1 MRERVAGAILVNTT
15 FTAEL
20 AGWRGRGTRPQRA
33 YERLEDAAQRLVG
46 SERVVERLRPRMS
59 GATVL
64 GARFVYGK
72 HPSTR
77 QLTTSVRMY
86 QQTPSATVAASVD
99 LATADLYRALPHIDV
114 PVLVVAG
121 KNDRVT
127 PSWLSDEVVAR
138 VPNAEL
144 VVLDGCGH
152 VVPFERH
159 EELNTLIA
167 KFAERVL

>member
-1 MRERVAGAILVNTT
+1 
-15 FTAEL
+15 
-20 AGWRGRGTRPQRA
+20 
-33 YERLEDAAQRLVG
+33 
-46 SERVVERLRPRMS
+46 
-59 GATVL
+59 
-64 GARFVYGK
+64 
-72 HPSTR
+72 
-77 QLTTSVRMY
+77 MY
-86 QQTPSATVAASVD
+86 QETPSATVAASVD

-121 KNDRVT
+121 KHDRVT

-152 VVPFERH
+152 VAPFERH